1 MAASRRQATP
11 AQQALLVGAVFFIAY
26 LLTRTRDLGGDD
38 SVFAMAVDSF
48 LSGGGP
54 SREVFHPH
62 HPVFNPLVAALCWLA
77 RLVGLHPFVPD
88 AGAAVAALAAAVVVG
103 GLVLVLRGA
112 RMGEGAALMGA
123 AVAGVSG
130 GLWQYATR
138 MEVYALAAAAVLLWL
153 AVAGRDR
160 PAPVPTGA
168 SLAATILGHLATGL
182 LVVPTAIRM
191 RKRPFALV
199 QALAV
204 GLGLAAVALI
214 AMLVL
219 AHHAYTPRQWL
230 QVVLPAH
237 NTPYLQQPRPGAML
251 AALRGLALWNW
262 YHTVPVFSATTA
274 RWLDVA
280 GNAAVAL
287 LAVLLIAGLR
297 AAVRDRSAVAVTAS
311 LALAAYVPLWLIWD
325 AGNPEHAVA
334 ATPLLAV
341 LIAFGAAT
349 LPRRSGELALGGAL
363 ILLLIVNG
371 LASAVPQSRPENSRN
386 WVIASFVSSSVP
398 DDALLLSVGVEPTLR
413 LSLPYLSGRRV
424 VTLTLDVNSARRQGR
439 PPLDGLTYWLRA
451 GGAAR
456 SVWVTPDVLNPE
468 SVPWIEQLGI
478 PGAIWVRF
486 ARAIRPGQQRVLP
499 PDGVVI
505 REPFILTEITLAN
518 RRP

>member
-1 MAASRRQATP
+1 MAVGSKRATP
-11 AQQALLVGAVFFIAY
+11 AQQALVIGVVFFIAY

-38 SVFAMAVDSF
+38 SVFAMAVERF

-62 HPVFNPLVAALCWLA
+62 HPVFNPLVAVVCWLL
-77 RLVGLHPFVPD
+77 RLVGFHPFVAD
-88 AGAAVAALAAAVVVG
+88 AGAALAALAAAAVVG
-103 GLVLVLRGA
+103 GLVLILRGA
-112 RMGEGAALMGA
+112 GVGEGPALLGA

-138 MEVYALAAAAVLLWL
+138 MEVYALAAAFVVLWL
-153 AVAGRDR
+153 AVVGRDR
-160 PAPVPTGA
+160 PSPVPTGA
-168 SLAATILGHLATGL
+168 ALAASILGHVAAGL

-191 RKRPFALV
+191 RRRPLALI
-199 QALAV
+199 QALTV
-204 GLGLAAVALI
+204 GVGLAAVALI

-230 QVVLPAH
+230 NVLSPGH
-237 NTPYLQQPRPGAML
+237 NTPYLQHPRPGAML
-251 AALRGLALWNW
+251 VALRGLAVWDW

-280 GNAAVAL
+280 ANAAVVL
-287 LAVLLIAGLR
+287 LVALLIAGVR
-297 AAVRDRSAVAVTAS
+297 AAVRGRHAVAATAS

-334 ATPLLAV
+334 ATPLFAA

-349 LPRRSGELALGGAL
+349 LPRRSGEIALGGAL
-363 ILLLIVNG
+363 LLLLIVNG

-386 WVIASFVSSSVP
+386 WVIASFVSSSLP

-424 VTLTLDVNSARRQGR
+424 VTLTLDVNSARQQDR
-439 PPLDGLTYWLRA
+439 PPLDGLAYWLRA
-451 GGAAR
+451 GRAAR
-456 SVWVTPDVLNPE
+456 SVWVTPDVLDPW
-468 SVPWIEQLGI
+468 SAVWIEKLGI
-478 PGAIWVRF
+478 PAESWMRF
-486 ARAIRPGQQRVLP
+486 AGAIRPGQRRVLP
-499 PDGVVI
+499 RDGVVI
-505 REPFILTEITLAN
+505 RAPFVLTEITLAD
-518 RRP
+518 